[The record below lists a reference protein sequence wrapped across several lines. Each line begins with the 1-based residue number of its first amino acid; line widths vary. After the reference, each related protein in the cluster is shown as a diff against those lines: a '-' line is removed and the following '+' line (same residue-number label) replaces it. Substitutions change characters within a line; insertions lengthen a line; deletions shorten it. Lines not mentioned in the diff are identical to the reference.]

1 MKQKLLLTF
10 VLGLFVSVSFSQT
23 QGFEIGDKVPEIR
36 LPNPVGDTVA
46 LSSFQG
52 KLVLLDFWASW
63 CGPCVEE
70 QSELSAL
77 YEKYRQTLFDNG
89 DGFEIYGV
97 SFDHKKASW
106 LNMINKRKIVWTQVS
121 DLQYWSSPIARQFN
135 IQELP
140 HNLLID
146 RDGTI
151 IAKDVHGAALDKVL
165 ADVKKQDN

>member
-1 MKQKLLLTF
+1 MKRKSLLTF
-10 VLGLFVSVSFSQT
+10 LFGLCVSVSFSQT
-23 QGFEIGDKVPEIR
+23 QGFEIGDSVPEIR
-36 LPNPVGDTVA
+36 LPNPVGDTIA

-77 YEKYRQTLFDNG
+77 YEKYSQAQFSNG
-89 DGFEIYGV
+89 NGFEIYGV
-97 SFDHKKASW
+97 SLDHKKASW
-106 LNMINKRKIVWTQVS
+106 LNMIDKRKIVWIQVS
-121 DLQYWSSPIARQFN
+121 DLQYWNSPIARQFN

-140 HNLLID
+140 YNLLID
-146 RDGTI
+146 RDGI
-151 IAKDVHGAALDKVL
+151 VIAKNVHGAALDKVL